1 MWRSWAGG
9 WRPRPPSESG
19 TSSLSTWERCFFT
32 TIRTIKMFF
41 PLLLSGA
48 SCHRFARQSRVETCS
63 CPGSGLAARRKGS
76 LIELAFFRLQQTMS
90 SLQIVNG
97 GESHNPFSAQVTRLQ
112 EQLEEAL
119 ALRTT
124 INKRTKLVE
133 KLCCLHL
140 GETTGD
146 SLTRLMRERARL
158 VARQKVGGRRW
169 HQPGNTLDLS
179 HNSHLHR

>member
-1 MWRSWAGG
+1 M
-9 WRPRPPSESG
+9 PRIRVGSPEKRFPQRNRIFQTPANNEY
-19 TSSLSTWERCFFT
+19 LANCERG
-32 TIRTIKMFF
+32 R
-41 PLLLSGA
+41 
-48 SCHRFARQSRVETCS
+48 
-63 CPGSGLAARRKGS
+63 
-76 LIELAFFRLQQTMS
+76 
-90 SLQIVNG
+90 
-97 GESHNPFSAQVTRLQ
+97 SHNPFSAQVTRLQ